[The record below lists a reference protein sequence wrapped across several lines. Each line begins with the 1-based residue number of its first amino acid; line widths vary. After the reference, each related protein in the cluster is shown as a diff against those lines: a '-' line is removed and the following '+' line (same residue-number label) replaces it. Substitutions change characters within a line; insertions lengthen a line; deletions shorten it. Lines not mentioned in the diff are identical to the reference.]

1 MSRLRFLV
9 AAAVLVAGCGSG
21 EGKETTQP
29 EPRPA
34 TTAPA
39 PAPATTTVPPSFSG
53 QGSAPYCAAAASLQ
67 ENFGKLLLSSDVETT
82 RTLYAA
88 AQTAVTGMADNPPPE
103 IKDEL
108 AVVVGAYRTLLET
121 LRSVDFSLPR
131 LPPDVI
137 AALNAPAIK
146 ASADR
151 LAAYRQSACR

>member
-9 AAAVLVAGCGSG
+9 AAGVLVAGCGSG
-21 EGKETTQP
+21 DGKEITQP

-39 PAPATTTVPPSFSG
+39 TTTVPPTFSG
-53 QGSAPYCAAAASLQ
+53 QGSAPYCAAASSLQ
-67 ENFGKLLLSSDVETT
+67 ESFAKLLFSSDVEAT
-82 RTLYAA
+82 RTLYAT

-108 AVVVGAYRTLLET
+108 SVVVGAYRTLLET

-131 LPPDVI
+131 LPPDVV
-137 AALNAPAIK
+137 AALNAPPVK

-151 LAAYRQSACR
+151 LASYRQSACR